1 MPSCPAGTA
10 ATIRPIEIASMC
22 CIMRY
27 TRECTHTIISL
38 GCGRLMLRYMQC
50 YLPWSSQTLPQKL
63 LLSVLPSNNWF
74 NWLPWT
80 MVRVPLDKEELE
92 LTLEHESP
100 TISPRSNA
108 VNMKTFATPSWQV
121 RCWDTYSFE
130 LHIKHFGPIWDPL
143 LISMQW
149 VPSDNQ
155 PLTAQP
161 LPLQVA
167 NGDWCTVDKDSA

>member
-1 MPSCPAGTA
+1 MVVSVFGVGQPTIAESWDVATCFCHVCNAIYHYLVRLCLRCCCSVCCPQ
-10 ATIRPIEIASMC
+10 
-22 CIMRY
+22 
-27 TRECTHTIISL
+27 IIGSI
-38 GCGRLMLRYMQC
+38 GCHG
-50 YLPWSSQTLPQKL
+50 PW
-63 LLSVLPSNNWF
+63 
-74 NWLPWT
+74 
-80 MVRVPLDKEELE
+80 LDKEELE

-155 PLTAQP
+155 PLTTQP

-167 NGDWCTVDKDSA
+167 NGDWCTVDKDTA